1 MIDPEVLRAIPK
13 VALHDHLDGGL
24 RASTVLELGGE
35 IGHELPASDADTLAD
50 WFFEAADSGSLV
62 RYLETFDHTIAV
74 MQTPPQLRR
83 VAREWVE
90 DQAADGVVYAEARWA
105 PEQHLRAGLTMAQA
119 VEAVR
124 DGLAEGMAVCAAA
137 GRPIIARQLLT
148 SMRHAEPT
156 PAVAEL
162 AVAYRH
168 DSAYSSLGSSAPS
181 LTSKEPEQAWLF
193 AQAASVAGFDI
204 AGAEDGFPPSR
215 FAAVFEY
222 LRRHNLQYTIHA
234 GEAFGPASIWEAVQL
249 CGASRIGHGV
259 RLVED
264 ITGGPGE
271 WVLGDLA
278 NYVLDRRIPL
288 EICPSSN
295 LQTNAARVPNWNNS
309 AEGKAGLDGP
319 GQPGAPSIA
328 EHPFGLLA
336 ELGFRVTVSCDN
348 RLMSRTTLSREF
360 GLLAAAFGYTLT
372 DLRRFTLNAARS
384 AFHPYRQRE
393 GLIHEVILPG
403 FASHGV
409 PADADW

>member
-1 MIDPEVLRAIPK
+1 MAVDPEVLRAIPK

-24 RASTVLELGGE
+24 RASTVLELAAG
-35 IGHELPASDADTLAD
+35 IGHELPASDPAALAD

-74 MQTPPQLRR
+74 MQTYPNLKR

-105 PEQHLRAGLTMAQA
+105 PEQHLRAGLTLAQA

-124 DGLAEGMAVCAAA
+124 DGLNEGMAGCAAA

-156 PAVAEL
+156 LAVAEL
-162 AVAYRH
+162 AVAYRR
-168 DSAYSSLGSSAPS
+168 D
-181 LTSKEPEQAWLF
+181 
-193 AQAASVAGFDI
+193 SVAGFDI

-215 FAAVFEY
+215 FATVFEY
-222 LRRHNLQYTIHA
+222 LRRNNLQYTIHA
-234 GEAFGPASIWEAVQL
+234 GEAFGLASIWQAVQL

-278 NYVLDRRIPL
+278 NYILDRRITL
-288 EICPSSN
+288 EVCPSSN
-295 LQTNAARVPNWNNS
+295 LQTGIADTI
-309 AEGKAGLDGP
+309 AG
-319 GQPGAPSIA
+319 
-328 EHPFGLLA
+328 HPFGLLA

-360 GLLAAAFGYTLT
+360 GLLVDAFGYDLA

-384 AFHPYRQRE
+384 AFHPYRQRQA
-393 GLIHEVILPG
+393 LIRDVILPG
-403 FASHGV
+403 FAFLGV
-409 PADADW
+409 

>member
-1 MIDPEVLRAIPK
+1 MSIDPEVLQALPK

-24 RASTVLELGGE
+24 RASTVLELAAD
-35 IGHELPASDADTLAD
+35 IGHEVPVSDAEGLAD

-62 RYLETFDHTIAV
+62 RYLETFEHTVAV
-74 MQTPPQLRR
+74 MQTYPQLRR
-83 VAREWVE
+83 IAREFVE

-124 DGLAEGMAVCAAA
+124 DGLAEGMAACAAA
-137 GRPIIARQLLT
+137 GRPIVVRQLVT
-148 SMRHAEPT
+148 SMRHGDPT
-156 PAVAEL
+156 LGVAEL

-168 DSAYSSLGSSAPS
+168 D
-181 LTSKEPEQAWLF
+181 
-193 AQAASVAGFDI
+193 SVAGFDI

-222 LRRHNLQYTIHA
+222 LRRHNVQFTIHA

-271 WVLGDLA
+271 WVLGELA
-278 NYVLDRRIPL
+278 QYVLDRRIPL
-288 EICPSSN
+288 EVCPSSN
-295 LQTNAARVPNWNNS
+295 LQTGI
-309 AEGKAGLDGP
+309 AET
-319 GQPGAPSIA
+319 IA

-336 ELGFRVTVSCDN
+336 ELGFRVAVSCDN

-360 GLLAAAFGYTLT
+360 GLLADAFGYDLA
-372 DLRRFTLNAARS
+372 DLRRFTLNAARG
-384 AFHPYRQRE
+384 AFYPYHPRRALVQN
-393 GLIHEVILPG
+393 VILPG
-403 FASHGV
+403 FAAHGV
-409 PADADW
+409 S

>member
-1 MIDPEVLRAIPK
+1 MGIDPEILRAMPK

-24 RASTVLELGGE
+24 RASTVLELATE
-35 IGHELPASDADTLAD
+35 IGHELPASDADSLAD

-62 RYLETFDHTIAV
+62 RYLETFDQTIAV
-74 MQTPPQLRR
+74 MQTYPQLQR

-90 DQAADGVVYAEARWA
+90 DLAADGVVYGEARWA
-105 PEQHLRAGLTMAQA
+105 PEQHLRGGLTMAQA

-124 DGLAEGMAVCAAA
+124 DGLNQGMAACAAA
-137 GRPIIARQLLT
+137 GRPIVARQLLT
-148 SMRHAEPT
+148 SMRHVEPT
-156 PAVAEL
+156 PDVAEL

-168 DSAYSSLGSSAPS
+168 D
-181 LTSKEPEQAWLF
+181 
-193 AQAASVAGFDI
+193 SVAGFDI

-222 LRRHNLQYTIHA
+222 LRRNNLQYTIHA
-234 GEAFGPASIWEAVQL
+234 GEAFGLASIWEAVQL
-249 CGASRIGHGV
+249 CGASRLGHGV

-278 NYVLDRRIPL
+278 TYVLDRRIPL

-295 LQTNAARVPNWNNS
+295 LQTNAARVPNWRS
-309 AEGKAGLDGP
+309 AGGKAGLDERSEEQTG
-319 GQPGAPSIA
+319 IA

-360 GLLAAAFGYTLT
+360 GLLADAFGYDLA

-384 AFHPYRQRE
+384 AFHPYWERQA
-393 GLIHEVILPG
+393 LIHDVILPG
-403 FASHGV
+403 F
-409 PADADW
+409 DALERLG

>member
-24 RASTVLELGGE
+24 RASTVLELATE
-35 IGHELPASDADTLAD
+35 IGHELPASDPDGLAD

-74 MQTPPQLRR
+74 MQTYPQLRR

-105 PEQHLRAGLTMAQA
+105 PEQHLRAGLTMAQV

-124 DGLAEGMAVCAAA
+124 DGLAEGMAACAAA
-137 GRPIIARQLLT
+137 GRPIVARQLLT

-156 PAVAEL
+156 PDVAEL

-168 DSAYSSLGSSAPS
+168 D
-181 LTSKEPEQAWLF
+181 
-193 AQAASVAGFDI
+193 SVAGFDI

-222 LRRHNLQYTIHA
+222 LRRSNLQYTIHA
-234 GEAFGPASIWEAVQL
+234 GEAFGLASIWEAVQL

-278 NYVLDRRIPL
+278 NYLLDRRIPL
-288 EICPSSN
+288 EICPTSN
-295 LQTNAARVPNWNNS
+295 LQTNAARVPSWKSS
-309 AEGKAGLDGP
+309 AEGEAGRDERSEEQSGT
-319 GQPGAPSIA
+319 ARTVA

-360 GLLAAAFGYTLT
+360 GLLADAFGYDLA

-384 AFHPYRQRE
+384 AFYPYGKRVE
-393 GLIHEVILPG
+393 LIDDVILPG
-403 FASHGV
+403 FAAQGV
-409 PADADW
+409 PVSRPW